1 LKHELPFASKWQQV
15 FWSKTVTLYLRR
27 MSCVCI
33 MTSHSSVS
41 MKPVLFYQLHF
52 IYIYSWMQ
60 VSFVHCLIVNCIHKY
75 QKKNAKVPKQV
86 SCMQK
91 KRNARL
97 MLMFRLFR
105 FLSWKRPTPK
115 NVICYPALD
124 FFLCQ
129 GLSLILWLFCQFD
142 VDQLN
147 FETRADSINDTFLNS
162 ISLTFKHKYS

>member
-1 LKHELPFASKWQQV
+1 MKHELPFASKWQQV

-91 KRNARL
+91 NG
-97 MLMFRLFR
+97 MQDWCWCF
-105 FLSWKRPTPK
+105 
-115 NVICYPALD
+115 D
-124 FFLCQ
+124 FFVFFNENAQHQKMSFVIQLWTFFYVKAF
-129 GLSLILWLFCQFD
+129 LWLFCQFD